1 MRGRSSTSN
10 VPSRSPE
17 SGRGREGRHGASY
30 TPVILQLYSSYT
42 PVILQLYASYTPV
55 FTTVEC

>member
-30 TPVILQLYSSYT
+30 TPVLYSC
-42 PVILQLYASYTPV
+42 VHSYTPV
-55 FTTVEC
+55 FTSVECFGP